1 MFWTNIKRKKK
12 EDQLLEDPSY
22 LAAVLIGEAK
32 GPLRREIAG
41 IWRHLDWS
49 QPSVAFYGETNA
61 GKSTLIEALRLLF
74 GSHGERPGEAIG
86 DGRSDYTR
94 DTASHPCSSDDARF
108 NLLDVPGIEGNEAK
122 VATEIESALHRAHIV
137 FYVTVDARPPQSS
150 GGDEGRTG
158 TLEKIKRQ
166 LKPQARVWAVYN
178 KKINNP
184 GQIRKPIVNE
194 GEAQS
199 LANGENSLDGK
210 MREVLGDHYQGHV
223 VLSALP
229 GFLALADDLPP
240 DSRFAPQR
248 EKFLNRVSAEE
259 MLAFSGVA
267 EFGALLKRE
276 VPTQDQ
282 IAQANIRK
290 LHPPIA
296 KAVNHLKQEA
306 EKQFGRPAAELR
318 KQLKKLSPELGLIAD
333 DASKAVSRLTDEV
346 TNSCIKNMRKKML
359 EEIDKGLSDDAALK
373 KKIEDILAEE
383 QTEITKTIKI
393 KVRSAAENAHNSCK
407 EALRLVEKYLRDVN
421 AFNSEVFSL
430 SFSHAVEVNTSSG
443 IDWVGVTT
451 VAVSATMLTGGVA
464 AIIIGGFGLLLGAI
478 RSIWKFFD
486 SDFHKNQ
493 QKQALNKNLDAI
505 KPKLRENVKQT
516 LQKVE
521 ADLRK
526 HILGVMV
533 PLQSVEKN
541 FEAAANSVRVAAGDL
556 NSLAENPTRLC
567 HYAESAS

>member
-1 MFWTNIKRKKK
+1 VFWSNIKRKKQ
-12 EDQLLEDPSY
+12 ENRLLEDPSY
-22 LAAVLIGEAK
+22 LAAVLIGEVK

-41 IWRHLDWS
+41 IWGHLDWS
-49 QPSVAFYGETNA
+49 HPSVAFYGETNA

-74 GSHGERPGEAIG
+74 RSHGERPGEAIG
-86 DGRSDYTR
+86 DGRPDYTR
-94 DTASHPCSSDDARF
+94 DTASHPCFCDDARF

-122 VATEIESALHRAHIV
+122 VAAEIESALHRAHIV
-137 FYVTVDARPPQSS
+137 FYVTADARPPQSS

-166 LKPQARVWAVYN
+166 LKPQSKVWAVYN

-184 GQIRKPIVNE
+184 SQIRKQIVNE
-194 GEAQS
+194 DEKQS

-210 MREVLGDHYQGHV
+210 MREVLGEHYQGHV

-229 GFLALADDLPP
+229 GFLALADDLPS

-248 EKFLNRVSAEE
+248 EKFLNRVNAEE

-267 EFGALLKRE
+267 EFGALLKRK

-296 KAVNHLKQEA
+296 KAVNHLEQEA
-306 EKQFGRPAAELR
+306 EKQFGRPADELR
-318 KQLKKLSPELGLIAD
+318 KQLKKLNPELGLIAD

-346 TNSCIKNMRKKML
+346 TNSCIKNMRRKML
-359 EEIDKGLSDDAALK
+359 EEIDKGLSGDDALK
-373 KKIEDILAEE
+373 KKIEEILAEE
-383 QTEITKTIKI
+383 QAGLAKTING
-393 KVRSAAENAHNSCK
+393 KVRAAAENAHNSCK
-407 EALRLVEKYLRDVN
+407 EALRLVEKYLKDVD
-421 AFNSEVFSL
+421 AFNSEIFSL

-451 VAVSATMLTGGVA
+451 AAVSATLLTGGVA
-464 AIIIGGFGLLLGAI
+464 AIIGGFGLLLGAI
-478 RSIWKFFD
+478 RSIWNFFD

-505 KPKLRENVKQT
+505 KPKLRENVKQA

-521 ADLRK
+521 TDFRT
-526 HILGVMV
+526 HILGVMA
-533 PLQSVEKN
+533 PLQSVERN
-541 FEAAANSVRVAAGDL
+541 FEAAANSVRAAAGDL
-556 NSLAENPTRLC
+556 KSLAENPTRLC